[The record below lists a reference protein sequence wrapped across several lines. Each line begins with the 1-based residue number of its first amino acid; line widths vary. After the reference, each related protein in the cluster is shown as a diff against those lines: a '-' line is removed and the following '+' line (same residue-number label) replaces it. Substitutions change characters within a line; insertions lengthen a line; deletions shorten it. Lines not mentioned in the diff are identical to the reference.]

1 MPEAPAW
8 QFKTVKRVPDRRPA
22 PAKTVLKGRVYT
34 GRRGGTI
41 EDGFVRFEGGR
52 ITGVGAA
59 GDLGSGADD
68 AAVSDVDGTILP
80 GLFNNHAHLG
90 WDGANDLAAQAL
102 EDEPEISAY
111 KCAANMLRSLRA
123 GVTSVRDLGM
133 NRTGFYA
140 KQAIAQGVF
149 DGPKL
154 RICGEAIVQT
164 GGHTYWCCREAS
176 GPDEMRRAV
185 RDQVRDGADLIKIM
199 GCHDRLEFTDEEL
212 DAVIDETHRN
222 GLTITSHAT
231 YEDCIRRVVEHGVD
245 MVEHGG
251 SMTDETI
258 QLLLDRDIAICT
270 TFSPLVLQA
279 KEGLAWGMPEWKVEE
294 RKRNMAD
301 KARFDGVVRAAK
313 AGVPIIFG
321 TDAGS
326 PVVPHD
332 AIVGELEFMVEI
344 GICADNEAA
353 LVSITSLSAERN
365 RRRRRPRRARGG
377 QGSGRRRRRRRPGC
391 RPVGDRRRP
400 RGLPRRPPGRVMA
413 TAATIAERD
422 ERFARVRAAM
432 AERELDALVVA
443 GKGHWWTGR
452 GYVRYLTDFHLW
464 AHDALLVFPAS
475 GDPALAVTSYAVA
488 GLVAER
494 GWVTDT
500 GGDVFLVPRTVRSL
514 EDRSLTR
521 GRIGLVGREWV
532 LPAGDRART
541 GRGAAGGGARPGR
554 RGPRPRADGQ
564 EPARDR
570 AESRGVGAR
579 QGRHGALRRGRA
591 TGPDA
596 ARAVG
601 GGVPRRPR
609 RRRAGPARAHE
620 RAARVH
626 GPAARTS
633 RSPRTTSSATTWR
646 SPARA
651 ATGAS

>member
-22 PAKTVLKGRVYT
+22 PAKTVLKGRVFT

-59 GDLGSGADD
+59 GDLGSGGDD

-80 GLFNNHAHLG
+80 GSSTTTRISAG
-90 WDGANDLAAQAL
+90 TASNDLAAQAL

-133 NRTGFYA
+133 NRTGFFA

-344 GICADNEAA
+344 GVCADNEAA
-353 LVSITSLSAERN
+353 LVSITSLSAERIGVGDD
-365 RRRRRPRRARGG
+365 RGALEEG
-377 QGSGRRRRRRRPGC
+377 KAADVVVVGGDPVADL
-391 RPVGDRRRP
+391 VGDRRRP

-452 GYVRYLTDFHLW
+452 GYIRYLTDFHLW

-532 LPAGDRART
+532 IPAGHRART
-541 GRGAAGGGARPGR
+541 GRSAAGGGARPCR
-554 RGPRPRADGQ
+554 RGPRRRADGQ

-591 TGPDA
+591 AGPDA

-609 RRRAGPARAHE
+609 RRRSGPARAHE

-633 RSPRTTSSATTWR
+633 RSPQTKSSATTWR